1 MNENMLIALTILGV
15 SVVIC
20 VGLLVWLGKIKLEI
34 DNRTVI
40 SILLILS
47 FTALRFADKLAGD
60 AYTVM
65 TAAIAALYGV
75 GSLVNGPIVSE
86 TVAKFLT
93 KSDKVEVALENL
105 RKENVKQLENTIK
118 MMQK

>member
-1 MNENMLIALTILGV
+1 MRG
-15 SVVIC
+15 SF
-20 VGLLVWLGKIKLEI
+20 GLVRKDQIRNRQQDRHLYPTYSKLH
-34 DNRTVI
+34 
-40 SILLILS
+40 S
-47 FTALRFADKLAGD
+47 LRFADKLAGD

-65 TAAIAALYGV
+65 TASIAALYGV